1 MNDSFA
7 LLNEPRRPWLDPE
20 VLKQKFLSLSAAFHP
35 DRVHNG
41 TAHEKDAAQ
50 QRYSEINAAYTRLRD
65 PKERLL
71 HFLELECGHKPKDTQ
86 RISQELAIFFDQV
99 NRACREADG
108 LLAEKRTITSP
119 LLKVAMFER
128 GQVATEKLFKIQ
140 QRINSERDKVLA
152 EIRIIDS
159 SWEQTRERD
168 GTLAKL
174 EELYRLLSYFSRWNG
189 QLQERIVQLSF

>member
-41 TAHEKDAAQ
+41 TEKEKNAAQ
-50 QRYSEINAAYTRLRD
+50 QRYSEINAAYRRLRD

-71 HFLELECGHKPKDTQ
+71 HFLELECGRKPKDTQ
-86 RISQELAIFFDQV
+86 PISDALASFFDQV
-99 NRACREADG
+99 NKACREADG
-108 LLAEKRTITSP
+108 LLAEKRTMTSP

-128 GQVATEKLFKIQ
+128 GQAATEKLFQIQ

-152 EIRIIDS
+152 EIRIVDS
-159 SWEQTRERD
+159 SWEQTCERD
-168 GTLAKL
+168 AMLAKL
-174 EELYRLLSYFSRWNG
+174 EDLYRLLSYFNRWNG